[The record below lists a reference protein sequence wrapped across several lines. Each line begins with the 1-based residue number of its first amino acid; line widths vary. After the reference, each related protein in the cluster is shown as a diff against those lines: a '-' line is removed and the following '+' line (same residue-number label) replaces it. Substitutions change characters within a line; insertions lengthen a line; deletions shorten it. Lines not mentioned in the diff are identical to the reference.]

1 MEIIDNLYNFVSV
14 KVAPAIMKKFF
25 VVIFCC
31 LMLHIDVAQNNA
43 NANKKLAGDKVIT
56 GIFNYDLATQI
67 LDETNRQR
75 EAAGVPPVKMTKLL
89 CDMAMLRAAEAQPS
103 LPHANDN
110 PHNRP
115 NGQMF
120 YTILDKVERC
130 SRTSEN
136 IHYGSFDAQR
146 IVTNWMSSEGHRR
159 NLLDSLVT
167 TIGVGAFVW
176 FDDDGELV
184 DVIVSTQLFSDC
196 PTNLDYRP
204 SSVEKVQVKITS
216 KPDTKSRI
224 IKREEYKVAP
234 DTY

>member
-1 MEIIDNLYNFVSV
+1 
-14 KVAPAIMKKFF
+14 MKKFI
-25 VVIFCC
+25 VVLFCYF
-31 LMLHIDVAQNNA
+31 LLNSVTAQNNA
-43 NANKKLAGDKVIT
+43 AANKKLSGDMVIS

-67 LDETNRQR
+67 LDETNIQR
-75 EAAGVPPVKMTKLL
+75 EAAGVQPVKMTKLL
-89 CDMAMLRAAEAQPS
+89 CERAMLRAAEAQPS

-159 NLLDSLVT
+159 NLLDSLVF
-167 TIGVGAFVW
+167 TIGIGAFVW

-196 PTNLDYRP
+196 QTNLDYRP
-204 SSVEKVQVKITS
+204 SGVEKVQVKITS
-216 KPDTKSRI
+216 KPNTKSKV
-224 IKREEYKVAP
+224 IKREEYNVAP
-234 DTY
+234 DTD

>member
-1 MEIIDNLYNFVSV
+1 
-14 KVAPAIMKKFF
+14 MKSCFLIGF
-25 VVIFCC
+25 ALF
-31 LMLHIDVAQNNA
+31 MLHTASAQNTA
-43 NANKKLAGDKVIT
+43 TTNKKLAGDMVIT

-67 LDETNRQR
+67 LDETNIQR
-75 EAAGVPPVKMTKLL
+75 EAAGVLPLKMTKLL
-89 CDMAMLRAAEAQPS
+89 CEMAMLRAAEAKPG
-103 LPHANDN
+103 LPHAYDN

-120 YTILDKVERC
+120 YSILDKVERC

-146 IVTNWMSSEGHRR
+146 IVSNWMSSEGHRH
-159 NLLDSLVT
+159 NILDSLVT

-204 SSVEKVQVKITS
+204 SGVEKVQVKITS
-216 KPDTKSRI
+216 KPDTKSKI
-224 IKREEYKVAP
+224 IKREEYNVAP
-234 DTY
+234 DTD

>member
-1 MEIIDNLYNFVSV
+1 MRKKIRFIILLGFIS
-14 KVAPAIMKKFF
+14 FF
-25 VVIFCC
+25 LLDTV
-31 LMLHIDVAQNNA
+31 VAQNTA
-43 NANKKLAGDKVIT
+43 ANKKLAGDKVLT
-56 GIFNYDLATQI
+56 GVFNYDLATQI
-67 LDETNRQR
+67 LDETNRYR
-75 EAAGVPPVKMTKLL
+75 EAEGREPLKMTKLL
-89 CDMAMLRAAEAQPS
+89 CDMAMLRAAEATPG
-103 LPHANDN
+103 LPHAYDN

-115 NGQMF
+115 NGQEF

-159 NLLDSLVT
+159 NLLDSLVF

-196 PTNLDYRP
+196 QTNLDYRP
-204 SSVEKVQVKITS
+204 RGVEKVQVKITS
-216 KPDTKSRI
+216 KPNTKSKV

-234 DTY
+234 DTD

>member
-1 MEIIDNLYNFVSV
+1 MN
-14 KVAPAIMKKFF
+14 KVILALFCFF
-25 VVIFCC
+25 
-31 LMLHIDVAQNNA
+31 MLHPASAQNDDA
-43 NANKKLAGDKVIT
+43 ANKKLLGDKVIT

-67 LDETNRQR
+67 LDETNRYR
-75 EAAGVPPVKMTKLL
+75 EAEGRAPLKMTKLL
-89 CDMAMLRAAEAQPS
+89 CDMAMLRAAEATPG
-103 LPHANDN
+103 LPHAYDN

-120 YTILDKVERC
+120 YTILDNVERC

-146 IVTNWMSSEGHRR
+146 IVANWMSSEGHRR

-204 SSVEKVQVKITS
+204 RGVEKVQVKITS
-216 KPDTKSRI
+216 KPGTKSKI
-224 IKREEYKVAP
+224 IKREEYIVAP
-234 DTY
+234 DTD

>member
-1 MEIIDNLYNFVSV
+1 
-14 KVAPAIMKKFF
+14 MKKCFF
-25 VVIFCC
+25 VLFC
-31 LMLHIDVAQNNA
+31 LFLLHYATAQNDA
-43 NANKKLAGDKVIT
+43 AANKKLAGDKVIT
-56 GIFNYDLATQI
+56 GIFNYDLAVQI
-67 LDETNRQR
+67 LDETNIQR
-75 EAAGVPPVKMTKLL
+75 EAAGVQPVKMTKLL

-103 LPHANDN
+103 LPHAYDN

-115 NGQMF
+115 NGQKF

-204 SSVEKVQVKITS
+204 SGVEKVQVKITS
-216 KPDTKSRI
+216 KPNTKSKV
-224 IKREEYKVAP
+224 IKREKYNVAP
-234 DTY
+234 DTK

>member
-1 MEIIDNLYNFVSV
+1 MEIFDNICNFVSV
-14 KVAPAIMKKFF
+14 NVAPAIMKKFI
-25 VVIFCC
+25 VVLFCFFLLC
-31 LMLHIDVAQNNA
+31 SATAQNNA
-43 NANKKLAGDKVIT
+43 AANKKLAGDKIIT
-56 GIFNYDLATQI
+56 GVFNYDLAVQI

-75 EAAGVPPVKMTKLL
+75 EAAGVPPLKMTKLL
-89 CDMAMLRAAEAQPS
+89 CEMAMLRAAEAKPG
-103 LPHANDN
+103 LPHAYDN

-196 PTNLDYRP
+196 LTNLDYRP
-204 SSVEKVQVKITS
+204 SGAEKVQVKITS
-216 KPDTKSRI
+216 KPDTKSKI
-224 IKREEYKVAP
+224 IKREEYKVSP
-234 DTY
+234 DTD

>member
-1 MEIIDNLYNFVSV
+1 MGIRFLV
-14 KVAPAIMKKFF
+14 FF
-25 VVIFCC
+25 LSFF
-31 LMLHIDVAQNNA
+31 MLHNVVAQNTADA
-43 NANKKLAGDKVIT
+43 NRKLSGDMVIS
-56 GIFNYDLATQI
+56 GIFNYDMATQI
-67 LDETNRQR
+67 LDETNIQR
-75 EAAGVPPVKMTKLL
+75 EAAGVQPIKMTKLL
-89 CDMAMLRAAEAQPS
+89 CEMAMLRAAEATPG
-103 LPHANDN
+103 LPHAYDN

-159 NLLDSLVT
+159 NILDSLVT

-176 FDDDGELV
+176 YGEDGELV

-204 SSVEKVQVKITS
+204 RGIEKVQVKITS
-216 KPDTKSRI
+216 KPDTKSKV
-224 IKREEYKVAP
+224 IKREEYNVAP
-234 DTY
+234 DTD

>member
-1 MEIIDNLYNFVSV
+1 
-14 KVAPAIMKKFF
+14 MKKFF
-25 VVIFCC
+25 VVIFYFF
-31 LMLHIDVAQNNA
+31 LMCTVSAQDTA
-43 NANKKLAGDKVIT
+43 ANKKLNGDKVIT
-56 GIFNYDLATQI
+56 GIFDYDRATRI

-89 CDMAMLRAAEAQPS
+89 CERAMLRAAEAQPS
-103 LPHANDN
+103 LPHAYDN

-159 NLLDSLVT
+159 NLLDSLVF
-167 TIGVGAFVW
+167 TIGIGAFVW

-196 PTNLDYRP
+196 QTNLDYRP
-204 SSVEKVQVKITS
+204 SGAEKVQVKITS
-216 KPDTKSRI
+216 KPDTKSKV
-224 IKREEYKVAP
+224 IKREQYKVAP
-234 DTY
+234 DTD

>member
-1 MEIIDNLYNFVSV
+1 MRKKIRFIILLGFIS
-14 KVAPAIMKKFF
+14 FF
-25 VVIFCC
+25 LLDTV
-31 LMLHIDVAQNNA
+31 VAQNTA
-43 NANKKLAGDKVIT
+43 ANKKLAGDKVII

-67 LDETNRQR
+67 LDETNRHR
-75 EAAGVPPVKMTKLL
+75 EAEGRAPLKMTKLL
-89 CDMAMLRAAEAQPS
+89 CDMAMLRAAEATPD
-103 LPHANDN
+103 LPHAYDN

-176 FDDDGELV
+176 YGDDGELV

-204 SSVEKVQVKITS
+204 SGAEKVQVKITS
-216 KPDTKSRI
+216 KPDTKSKV

-234 DTY
+234 DTD

>member
-1 MEIIDNLYNFVSV
+1 MEIFDNICNFVSV
-14 KVAPAIMKKFF
+14 NVAPAIMKKFI
-25 VVIFCC
+25 VVLFCFFLLC
-31 LMLHIDVAQNNA
+31 SATAQNNA
-43 NANKKLAGDKVIT
+43 AANKKLAGDKVIT
-56 GIFNYDLATQI
+56 GIFNYDLAVQI
-67 LDETNRQR
+67 LDETNRYR
-75 EAAGVPPVKMTKLL
+75 EAEGRAPLKMTKLL
-89 CDMAMLRAAEAQPS
+89 CEMAMLRAAEATPD
-103 LPHANDN
+103 LPHAYDN

-146 IVTNWMSSEGHRR
+146 IVSNWMSSEGHRR

-167 TIGVGAFVW
+167 TIGVGTFVW

-204 SSVEKVQVKITS
+204 SGVEKVQVKITS
-216 KPDTKSRI
+216 KPNTKSKV
-224 IKREEYKVAP
+224 IKREEYKVVP
-234 DTY
+234 DTD

>member
-1 MEIIDNLYNFVSV
+1 MN
-14 KVAPAIMKKFF
+14 KVILALLCFLLLLSAT
-25 VVIFCC
+25 
-31 LMLHIDVAQNNA
+31 AQNNA
-43 NANKKLAGDKVIT
+43 AANKKLAGDKVIT
-56 GIFNYDLATQI
+56 GIFNYDLAVQI
-67 LDETNRQR
+67 LDETNRYR
-75 EAAGVPPVKMTKLL
+75 EAEGRAPLKMTKLL
-89 CDMAMLRAAEAQPS
+89 CDMAMLRAAEATPD
-103 LPHANDN
+103 LPHAYDN

-146 IVTNWMSSEGHRR
+146 IVTNWMSSEGHLR

-204 SSVEKVQVKITS
+204 SGAEKVQVKITS
-216 KPDTKSRI
+216 KPDTKSKI
-224 IKREEYKVAP
+224 IKREEYKVSP
-234 DTY
+234 DTD

>member
-1 MEIIDNLYNFVSV
+1 MGIRFLV
-14 KVAPAIMKKFF
+14 FF
-25 VVIFCC
+25 LSFF
-31 LMLHIDVAQNNA
+31 MLHNVVAQNTA
-43 NANKKLAGDKVIT
+43 DANKKLSGDMVIS
-56 GIFNYDLATQI
+56 GIFNYDMATQI
-67 LDETNRQR
+67 LDETNIQR
-75 EAAGVPPVKMTKLL
+75 EAAGVQPIKMTKLL
-89 CDMAMLRAAEAQPS
+89 CEMAMLRVAEATPG
-103 LPHANDN
+103 LPHAYDN

-130 SRTSEN
+130 FRTSEN

-146 IVTNWMSSEGHRR
+146 IVSNWMSSEGHRR

-176 FDDDGELV
+176 YGEDGELV

-204 SSVEKVQVKITS
+204 SGIEKVQVKITS
-216 KPDTKSRI
+216 KPNTKSKV
-224 IKREEYKVAP
+224 IKREEYIK
-234 DTY
+234 